1 MANILSISSAVVYG
15 HVGNSAAAFA
25 MQALGHEV
33 WQIPTVLLSHHP
45 GHGRPFGRRTPGDEI
60 LGYVKALE
68 ARGWLGRCD
77 AIMSGYLA
85 ETDQGAAIAEAAG
98 RVKQA
103 NPSALYL
110 CDPIL
115 GDEDTGAYTSPEIAD
130 VVKELA
136 GLADIVTPNLFELA
150 VLAGEKPATT
160 GDAIGL
166 ARTLKPG
173 IVVLTSSFAAGGRIA
188 SLAVMRDQAL
198 RVETR
203 RHAKAQ
209 RGAGDLFAGLFLG
222 ALLLNTQSGAAQAG
236 RGSPG
241 EALALAAGVTAD
253 IVGASLAAGR
263 DELALAEFQG
273 LMRLPDTHP
282 VVEIV
287 G

>member
-68 ARGWLGRCD
+68 AQGWLSRCD
-77 AIMSGYLA
+77 VIMSGYLV
-85 ETDQGAAIAEAAG
+85 ESEQGTAIAEVVK
-98 RVKQA
+98 RVKEA

-115 GDEDTGAYTSPEIAD
+115 GDEDTGVYTAPEIAG
-130 VVKELA
+130 VMKRLA
-136 GLADIVTPNLFELA
+136 GIADIITPNLFELG
-150 VLAGEKPATT
+150 VLAGAKPRTT
-160 GDAIGL
+160 MDAIAL
-166 ARTLKPG
+166 AKGLKPG
-173 IVVLTSSFAAGGRIA
+173 IVVLTSSFAKEGYIA
-188 SLAVMRDQAL
+188 SLVVTQDQAL

-209 RGAGDLFAGLFLG
+209 RGAGDLFSGLFLG
-222 ALLLNTQSGAAQAG
+222 ALSGAALAG
-236 RGSPG
+236 RRSPG
-241 EALALAAGVTAD
+241 EALALAAGATAD
-253 IVGASLAAGR
+253 IIGASLAAGR
-263 DELALAEFQG
+263 DELALAELQG

-287 G
+287 S